1 MLGNLGPYGVD
12 IIDTILEKKRVF
24 FLGTPK
30 ALKICW
36 RYDKGQVGGHESARY
51 NSPIGMSRLADELI
65 GMEYRRKLLQRREE
79 LSQSGDVLR
88 IDAGIGE
95 KNGKK
100 GGQTWSYAGKAWV
113 LLG

>member
-1 MLGNLGPYGVD
+1 
-12 IIDTILEKKRVF
+12 
-24 FLGTPK
+24 
-30 ALKICW
+30 
-36 RYDKGQVGGHESARY
+36 
-51 NSPIGMSRLADELI
+51 MSRLADELI

-100 GGQTWSYAGKAWV
+100 WAKCGHMRVK
-113 LLG
+113 LGYCLVEICVSGTNSLVV